1 MCPAFKGCAQKFD
14 NSFPNSVCQVVRK
27 VKIVMC
33 ANTCADR
40 NVKRC
45 RILSPNGPDFVA
57 RRPKRKRAASS
68 FSRINGPD
76 IARYQASKNRRE

>member
-14 NSFPNSVCQVVRK
+14 NSFPNSVCQVGRK

-40 NVKRC
+40 NVNVVEF
-45 RILSPNGPDFVA
+45 LSLNDPDFVA
-57 RRPKRKRAASS
+57 RRPQRRRAA
-68 FSRINGPD
+68 
-76 IARYQASKNRRE
+76 